1 MMSRRPSPLLGA
13 YLFLLLVCAPLSA
26 QQSLPVKVEGSVDS
40 SALATTGRAT
50 VKLTFTT
57 EAPLRQPF
65 AIRLELRSGGR
76 TVQQRDHAPPVAV
89 MKWEPNKPVSYEL
102 SLFFPLTP
110 KDVNTVDVLVG
121 FLNPEDNKVRPPLSR
136 TRARNGLVQ
145 IAKFTFPKIELVPDA
160 SNVEVTIAA
169 ALALAKNDARAAWDQ
184 LEFSFRRTDDYNL
197 KEQLQKALLKVGKM
211 RPAPLSFE
219 EDGIVKGRIQA
230 ERARYLR
237 QTAGRL
243 FDRGRLFAA
252 LVLLDEVGGA
262 LQEDAD
268 RAVLGALNNARRVT
282 KDRDGI
288 AETVFAITKEQQA
301 EVDQLA
307 AEHKAEP
314 ERLEFAVAMASNK
327 TRRPIARELV
337 RTIEFTPEL
346 REEAAEA
353 RREIERAWLKDVPP
367 EERTEAD
374 AAMNHPS
381 WARTSQRVSHRFVMI
396 GPEKL
401 VNGIPA
407 DSLLLFDLAYLYQT
421 DLFGRVPNPQGDR
434 VTVYFKEL
442 WEFGGGV
449 GGGKIIDIGRAKPD
463 DTKRRV
469 DGGLFYHELAHCVD
483 DTEPIYPGFREGLA
497 DFAAAFSYHELGQVA
512 QSRLAFGNAKR
523 AFLGDYLNRDLEY
536 WRIPNYG
543 PSAGFLLHFMQEHGK
558 VGSHYHWERYRKF
571 FRDYRGDAIKDTRTP
586 TLARAFAYHLV
597 EAFGEKA
604 FDDLIKFR
612 WPLLPSDLATVR
624 EEQRHTRR
632 AAASAKLDDSL
643 GSPVPRDVM
652 ATRLKREDA
661 NVDDYTDELGVIK
674 DWWVIG
680 PFKKKGVDPDA
691 YRFPPE
697 VEIDLAKRYESINN
711 NPTWR
716 RPGNKPVTVDATGW
730 LRFHFSYMDN
740 TAIYALTHVKVE
752 AETEAWLHVR
762 GDDDVTVFV
771 NDALIGKY
779 NRKYGGHGPWRPNWQ
794 TMLPDAARFK
804 VTLQPGR
811 NKVLLK
817 VRNRVGDSGCSLAI
831 AKRSGSPLDLETWT
845 TDVQPATKKL
855 TAIDTPD
862 GKKWRQVFKVKG
874 SSRSAARKLDT
885 PVGKWTVRN
894 KALNGSSTNRG
905 VEWRKYTVRPG
916 FPKDSPSNLAWLPQ
930 KATKELDA
938 FRLTIDLE
946 EKSSAPKMC
955 VTFQG
960 DGLRD
965 GLSGWTLILNPR
977 GDQVQATIERYDRL
991 VYQSDLV
998 KYEVDDKKPTKLELL
1013 YYGKRLTVR
1022 LGTQVLFDQNTI
1034 RAIPDMTRIGIATW
1048 GPKLRI
1054 TEIELRAPAR
1064 TR

>member
-1 MMSRRPSPLLGA
+1 MMSRRLLPLLGA
-13 YLFLLLVCAPLSA
+13 CLFSLLTCADADA

-57 EAPLRQPF
+57 EAPLREPF
-65 AIRLELRSGGR
+65 AVRLELRSGGR
-76 TVQQRDHAPPVAV
+76 TVQQRDHAPPIAA
-89 MKWEPNKPVSYEL
+89 MLWQPNKPVTYGL
-102 SLFFPLTP
+102 PLFFPLTP
-110 KDVNTVDVLVG
+110 KNVNTVDVLVG
-121 FLNPEDNKVRPPLSR
+121 FLNPKDNKVRPPLSR
-136 TRARNGLVQ
+136 SRARNGLVL
-145 IAKFTFPKIELVPDA
+145 IAKFRFPEIELIPDA
-160 SNVEVTIAA
+160 SNVETTIAA

-184 LEFSFRRTDDYNL
+184 LEFSFRRTDDYRL

-219 EDGIVKGRIQA
+219 EEGIVKGRIQA

-237 QTAGRL
+237 QVAGRL
-243 FDRGRLFAA
+243 YDRGRLFAA

-262 LQEDAD
+262 LQQDAD

-288 AETVFAITKEQQA
+288 AEKVFAVTQEQLT
-301 EVDQLA
+301 EVEQLVL
-307 AEHKAEP
+307 EHKAEP
-314 ERLEFAVAMASNK
+314 ERLTFAVAMAANK
-327 TRRPIARELV
+327 KLRPIARELV

-353 RREIERAWLKDVPP
+353 RRKIERDWLEDVPP
-367 EERTEAD
+367 EERQEAD
-374 AAMNHPS
+374 EAMNHPC

-483 DTEPIYPGFREGLA
+483 DTRPIYPGFREGMA
-497 DFAAAFSYHELGQVA
+497 DFAAAFCYQELGQIA
-512 QSRLAFGNAKR
+512 QSRLAFGTAKR

-558 VGSHYHWERYRKF
+558 AGSHYHWERYRKF
-571 FRDYRGDAIKDTRTP
+571 FRDYRGCQVKDTRTP
-586 TLARAFAYHLV
+586 TLARAFAYHLTQ
-597 EAFGEKA
+597 AFGDKA

-612 WPLLPSDLATVR
+612 WPLLPSDLAMVA
-624 EEQRHTRR
+624 EEQRATKH
-632 AAASAKLDDSL
+632 SSVSPELEDSL
-643 GSPVPRDVM
+643 GSPVPRDLM
-652 ATRLKREDA
+652 ARRLKREGAD
-661 NVDDYTDELGVIK
+661 VSDHTVELGVID

-680 PFKKKGVDPDA
+680 PFKKKGVDPDG

-697 VEIDLAKRYESINN
+697 FEIDLKKRYESINN

-716 RPGNKPVTVDATGW
+716 RPGNKPVTVDPSGW

-752 AETEAWLHVR
+752 AETEAWLHIR
-762 GDDDVTVFV
+762 GDDDVTLFV

-779 NRKYGGHGPWRPNWQ
+779 NRKNGKHGPWRPGWQ
-794 TMLPDAARFK
+794 TMLPDAIRFK
-804 VTLQPGR
+804 VMLQPGR

-817 VRNRVGDSGCSLAI
+817 VRNRNGESGCSLAI
-831 AKRSGSPLDLETWT
+831 AKRNGTPLIGWT
-845 TDVQPATKKL
+845 SDAEPAKNKL
-855 TAIDTPD
+855 VAIDTPD
-862 GKKWRQVFKVKG
+862 GKKWRQVFKVNG
-874 SSRSAARKLDT
+874 RSARAHRKLEA
-885 PVGKWTVRN
+885 PVGKWSVRN
-894 KALNGSSTNRG
+894 KAIAGNSTNRG
-905 VEWRKYTVRPG
+905 VQWRKYTVRPG
-916 FPKDSPSNLAWLPQ
+916 FPKDSPSNLVWLPQ
-930 KATKELDA
+930 KATKGLDA
-938 FRLTIDLE
+938 FRLKIDLE
-946 EKSSAPKMC
+946 AKSRSPKMC

-977 GDQVQATIERYDRL
+977 GDKVQATIERYDRL

-998 KYEVDDKKPTKLELL
+998 KYEVDDKEPTSLELL

-1022 LGTQVLFDQNTI
+1022 LGTQVLFDQNSI
-1034 RAIPDMTRIGIATW
+1034 RPIPGRNRIGIATW
-1048 GPKLRI
+1048 GPALRM